1 MTDLRTRIADIDEKH
16 YQIIANDTG
25 WACACG
31 TQMNAGHAYREW
43 RLHKADAVIE
53 ALDLREELWS
63 TTDPV
68 QLRRSW
74 GKAPKY
80 RRYVTNWEPSD

>member
-1 MTDLRTRIADIDEKH
+1 MTPTTGPDSLRTRIAEVIVGPGCD
-16 YQIIANDTG
+16 
-25 WACACG
+25 CG
-31 TQMNAGHAYREW
+31 TCTAIALE
-43 RLHKADAVIE
+43 KADAVIE
-53 ALDLREELWS
+53 ALDLREELWH

-80 RRYVTNWEPSD
+80 RRYVTSWEPSD